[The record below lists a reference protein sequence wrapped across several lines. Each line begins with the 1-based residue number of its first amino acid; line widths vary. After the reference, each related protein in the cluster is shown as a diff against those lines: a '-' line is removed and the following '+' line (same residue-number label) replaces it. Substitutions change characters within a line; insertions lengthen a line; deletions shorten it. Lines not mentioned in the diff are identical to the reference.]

1 MSNEFALRQYTLPL
15 PQPFETSKSLQDF
28 GTPKPGAHHDESWP
42 VLYILTNSKNKTAY
56 IGQTTNYQ
64 RRMKQHAA
72 NVDKDFDRTLLIDN
86 PTFNQS
92 ATFEFEN
99 RLIELF
105 CADEK
110 YQVTNANNG
119 YAQFDYF
126 ERPQYRQ
133 KFRNLWTKLRK
144 ENYAIHPIEELE
156 NTDLFKF
163 SPFKTLTPDQYETI
177 ETIYKRLEQEHE
189 DIKHG
194 GPKKERVTVVNGAP
208 GTGKTTLAKVIAHV
222 TGEKF
227 EAINAVSSGVPELR
241 KLIAKAQEDRRNG
254 RGRTI
259 VFIDEIHRFNK
270 AQQDVLP
277 YVENGTIV
285 LIGATTENPF
295 FEINSPLLSRMKVV
309 RLEKLQAPQIQQI
322 LERAI
327 ADPERGFGNS
337 FKAEP
342 EALRIIADFA
352 AGDARSALNILEQ
365 AEFMLPEEG
374 ERVLTVATLRSVIGT
389 ALQRY
394 DKKGD
399 QHYDI
404 ISAFIKSMRGG
415 DADAAL
421 HYLARMIEGGEDVR
435 FVARR
440 VVICAAEDV
449 GLADPQAL
457 VVANAAA
464 QAADFVGW
472 PEAQIPLAEAVC
484 YIANAPKSNTAY
496 MGIAKARADVRSRN
510 CGSVPKHL
518 RDAHYPGAAK
528 LGHGIDYKYPHNFP
542 GGWVEQQYLPDELM
556 GTRYYIPSGHG
567 QDKGR
572 R

>member
-1 MSNEFALRQYTLPL
+1 M
-15 PQPFETSKSLQDF
+15 
-28 GTPKPGAHHDESWP
+28 
-42 VLYILTNSKNKTAY
+42 
-56 IGQTTNYQ
+56 
-64 RRMKQHAA
+64 
-72 NVDKDFDRTLLIDN
+72 
-86 PTFNQS
+86 
-92 ATFEFEN
+92 
-99 RLIELF
+99 
-105 CADEK
+105 
-110 YQVTNANNG
+110 
-119 YAQFDYF
+119 
-126 ERPQYRQ
+126 
-133 KFRNLWTKLRK
+133 
-144 ENYAIHPIEELE
+144 
-156 NTDLFKF
+156 
-163 SPFKTLTPDQYETI
+163 
-177 ETIYKRLEQEHE
+177 
-189 DIKHG
+189 
-194 GPKKERVTVVNGAP
+194 
-208 GTGKTTLAKVIAHV
+208 AKVIAHV

-270 AQQDVLP
+270 AQQDVLLP

-327 ADPERGFGNS
+327 ADTERGFGNS

-365 AEFMLPEEG
+365 AEFMLPEKG

-496 MGIAKARADVRSRN
+496 MALPRRVRM
-510 CGSVPKHL
+510 CV
-518 RDAHYPGAAK
+518 AVTAAVCPS
-528 LGHGIDYKYPHNFP
+528 ICVTRIIP
-542 GGWVEQQYLPDELM
+542 VLPSW
-556 GTRYYIPSGHG
+556 GTA
-567 QDKGR
+567 
-572 R
+572 

>member
-1 MSNEFALRQYTLPL
+1 MENLFGNL
-15 PQPFETSKSLQDF
+15 FETEKRQTKPLADRMRPERLSDF
-28 GTPKPGAHHDESWP
+28 VGQESAVGAGSP
-42 VLYILTNSKNKTAY
+42 L
-56 IGQTTNYQ
+56 
-64 RRMKQHAA
+64 RRMIERD
-72 NVDKDFDRTLLIDN
+72 VL
-86 PTFNQS
+86 QS
-92 ATFEFEN
+92 V
-99 RLIELF
+99 LF
-105 CADEK
+105 
-110 YQVTNANNG
+110 Y
-119 YAQFDYF
+119 
-126 ERPQYRQ
+126 
-133 KFRNLWTKLRK
+133 
-144 ENYAIHPIEELE
+144 
-156 NTDLFKF
+156 
-163 SPFKTLTPDQYETI
+163 
-177 ETIYKRLEQEHE
+177 
-189 DIKHG
+189 
-194 GPKKERVTVVNGAP
+194 GPP

-270 AQQDVLP
+270 AQQDVLLP

-327 ADPERGFGNS
+327 ADTERGFGNS

-365 AEFMLPEEG
+365 AEFMLPEDG

-435 FVARR
+435 FVMMTLATILLGMMTLSLYLSIGDRPLSA
-440 VVICAAEDV
+440 CAAFVFALGFAARMAVSFSPTVVESGERTMLPLYGAMMLCALLCLRDV
-449 GLADPQAL
+449 RDEGGKKKPI
-457 VVANAAA
+457 AAA
-464 QAADFVGW
+464 Y
-472 PEAQIPLAEAVC
+472 AVC
-484 YIANAPKSNTAY
+484 ALTA
-496 MGIAKARADVRSRN
+496 AV
-510 CGSVPKHL
+510 
-518 RDAHYPGAAK
+518 
-528 LGHGIDYKYPHNFP
+528 NFASSFM
-542 GGWVEQQYLPDELM
+542 LAL
-556 GTRYYIPSGHG
+556 
-567 QDKGR
+567 
-572 R
+572 